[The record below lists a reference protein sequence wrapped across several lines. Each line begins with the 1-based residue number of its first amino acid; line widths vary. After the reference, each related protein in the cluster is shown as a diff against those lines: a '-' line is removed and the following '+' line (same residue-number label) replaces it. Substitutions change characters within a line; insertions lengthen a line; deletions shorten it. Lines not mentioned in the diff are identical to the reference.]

1 MNPLRLARKEPNLCD
16 HNALDMAGY
25 RCIFWGPL
33 TGPGVAKINYF
44 FHGLDPDG
52 CLIAD
57 WERIRIKSIEKQD
70 ADTQKGFLAYWILTL
85 QKKEKYFLRWIG
97 IFYWQAPFNGCLHR
111 YLSTW
116 FFSSTWITES
126 SVFAAF
132 SIFACF
138 SACQVIASPE
148 RRVLSS
154 EPVMNFARPLRTK
167 RW

>member
-33 TGPGVAKINYF
+33 IGPGVAKINYF

-97 IFYWQAPFNGCLHR
+97 TFYWQAPFNGCLNRQFANSVDMVRKPKITHFDMVRCPYLFSR
-111 YLSTW
+111 YQYRILKGIYW
-116 FFSSTWITES
+116 NGLI
-126 SVFAAF
+126 
-132 SIFACF
+132 
-138 SACQVIASPE
+138 QD
-148 RRVLSS
+148 
-154 EPVMNFARPLRTK
+154 
-167 RW
+167 